1 MSEVLFYHLEHQ
13 TLDDVL
19 PLLLEK
25 TLARGWRAV
34 VEVSDE
40 SVRDH
45 LDRHLWTY
53 RDESF
58 LPHAKEG
65 DGPGERQPVWL
76 TIGPDNPNGA
86 AVRFLA
92 DRAAPHDI
100 EAYERVIL
108 LFSAEDQAAVTE
120 ARSHWKTLNAAG
132 HDCTYWRQTGAG
144 RWEKKA

>member
-58 LPHAKEG
+58 LPHAKQG
-65 DGPGERQPVWL
+65 DGPAERQPVWL

-86 AVRFLA
+86 AVCFLA
-92 DRAAPHDI
+92 DRAVP
-100 EAYERVIL
+100 
-108 LFSAEDQAAVTE
+108 
-120 ARSHWKTLNAAG
+120 
-132 HDCTYWRQTGAG
+132 
-144 RWEKKA
+144 